1 MPKSS
6 KEQIMDDERKVIREL
21 KKNAKES
28 IDSIGKN
35 CNFSRQKVWR
45 IIKRLEENGTIWGYS
60 SVINDEKMNQKR
72 YFILFKRT
80 SKPISKEKIEIITKR
95 KFKEAA
101 LKIGVSVESSYF
113 IHGAYDWLV
122 SITANSIKEVKVFMN
137 LFNTFFSEGFI
148 SDSLVLE
155 VIFPIEI
162 NGISNPNTKEVEEY
176 FI

>member
-6 KEQIMDDERKVIREL
+6 KEKIMDDERKVIREL

-35 CNFSRQKVWR
+35 CDFSRQKVWR

-80 SKPISKEKIEIITKR
+80 SKPVPKEKIEIITKR
-95 KFKEAA
+95 KLKEASR
-101 LKIGVSVESSYF
+101 KIGIGVESSYF
-113 IHGAYDWLV
+113 IHGDYDWLV
-122 SITANSIKEVKVFMN
+122 CITASSIKEVKIFLN
-137 LFNTFFSEGFI
+137 LFSTYFSDGFI
-148 SDSLVLE
+148 SDYQVLE

-162 NGISNPNTKEVEEY
+162 NGIINPNTKEIEEY